1 MSYSGIDDI
10 QLIRLL
16 KNENEEA
23 FAEIYN
29 RYWKLLY
36 TTAYNIIQ
44 DQFYAQEAVQ
54 EVFISLW
61 RRKQDADI
69 QELKAYMQQAVRFQI
84 LKTIR
89 TQKNDKAF
97 YKRLAS
103 VTADIVYENPLLFKE
118 QQALLAEIFNSLP
131 GDCGVIF
138 KLSREENLTY
148 AQIAGQLNIS
158 VKTVEKK
165 MTICLKLIRKTL
177 ELNRILTAAI
187 LFALNFRNH

>member
-1 MSYSGIDDI
+1 MSYSDIDDI
-10 QLIRLL
+10 QLIQLL
-16 KNENEEA
+16 RNENDAA

-61 RRKQDADI
+61 RRRQDADI

-89 TQKNDKAF
+89 TQKNDQAF
-97 YKRLAS
+97 YKRFSA
-103 VTADIVYENPLLFKE
+103 VTAGIFYENPLLFKE
-118 QQALLAEIFNSLP
+118 QQALLTEILNSLP

-148 AQIAGQLNIS
+148 AQIASQLNIS

-165 MTICLKLIRKTL
+165 MTICLKHIRKAL
-177 ELNRILTAAI
+177 EQNNILVAAI
-187 LFALNFRNH
+187 LMTLNFRIH